1 MTKRGTQEAAVI
13 RLVFQAKSKV
23 QMNHGSEEKI
33 NNITNSV
40 QFNKNWFS
48 FHKAGYVLKILTKKV
63 FVDDDCDDIADQ
75 RKQLGEQHKNVPEKM
90 EIFSF
95 FLNFGLYLNVAS
107 LLSSCNLPKMLPKNE
122 SKPFSNTRNTNYTH
136 TYMLAKKMYCI
147 F

>member
-1 MTKRGTQEAAVI
+1 MI

-75 RKQLGEQHKNVPEKM
+75 RKQLGKQHKNVPEKM
-90 EIFSF
+90 EILFSY
-95 FLNFGLYLNVAS
+95 FLNFGLYLNVA
-107 LLSSCNLPKMLPKNE
+107 KNE
-122 SKPFSNTRNTNYTH
+122 SKPCSNSQIRNTKYTN
-136 TYMLAKKMYCI
+136 TYTFSKKM
-147 F
+147 